1 MWIILGD
8 EYMLKKPLSFV
19 QELLKDSVMEN
30 DIVIDATVGN
40 GNDTLLLATL
50 VGPTG
55 KVYGFD
61 VQEEAIQT
69 TKTKLLL
76 TGLLPQ
82 TELIL
87 DGHENLDQYVPEN
100 PNISA
105 ITFNLG
111 YLPKSD
117 KSIITTADTTLKA
130 IEKSLIRLR
139 KGGLI
144 TIMVYYG
151 HEGGLEEKTGVANF
165 VANLPQEEY
174 QVLKYEFVNQKN
186 NPPFLFVIEKK

>member
-87 DGHENLDQYVPEN
+87 DGHENLDQYVLEN

>member
-30 DIVIDATVGN
+30 DIIIDATVGN

>member
-1 MWIILGD
+1 
-8 EYMLKKPLSFV
+8 MLKKPLSFV

-82 TELIL
+82 TELII

>member
-1 MWIILGD
+1 
-8 EYMLKKPLSFV
+8 MLKKPLSFV
-19 QELLKDSVMEN
+19 QELLKDSVMKN

-40 GNDTLLLATL
+40 GNDTVLLATL
-50 VGPTG
+50 VGSTG

-61 VQEEAIQT
+61 VQEEGIQT

-76 TGLLPQ
+76 TGSLPQ

-100 PNISA
+100 SNISA

-130 IEKSLIRLR
+130 IEKGLIRLR

-151 HEGGLEEKTGVANF
+151 HEGGLEEKTGVTNF
-165 VANLPQEEY
+165 VANLPQEDY
-174 QVLKYEFVNQKN
+174 QVLKY
-186 NPPFLFVIEKK
+186 